1 MSAFLNLIAL
11 ISLITSIVF
20 FVKGFKNKPKFK
32 KAALSFCATWALW
45 FVSAMIDPEP
55 TKVNGKQEAKQEEA
69 KKQQQ
74 EIEEKKKQEEAKKQ
88 QEVEEKKKQEE
99 AKKQQEVEEKK
110 KQEEAKK
117 QQEVEE
123 KKKQEEVKK
132 QQEVEEKKKQE
143 EAKKQQEVEEKEK
156 ETKKQQEAEQAKE
169 SGLNE
174 VQAQEKAEQLKLAQG
189 QGARN
194 KDVKLSQLG
203 VQTIK
208 DGIQYTTPVQD
219 IHIEAKDSLTRI
231 VAIMP
236 VETTKE
242 QEKEVGNSLAR
253 QVASFG
259 TMGLYVDL
267 HSPSKDYL
275 GEYWENFSGD
285 IGIFDSNEKQLARG
299 YIDKLN
305 PTKIK
310 W

>member
-32 KAALSFCATWALW
+32 KATLFFCATWALW

-55 TKVNGKQEAKQEEA
+55 TKVNGKQENKQEEA
-69 KKQQQ
+69 
-74 EIEEKKKQEEAKKQ
+74 
-88 QEVEEKKKQEE
+88 
-99 AKKQQEVEEKK
+99 
-110 KQEEAKK
+110 
-117 QQEVEE
+117 
-123 KKKQEEVKK
+123 
-132 QQEVEEKKKQE
+132 EEKKKQE

-156 ETKKQQEAEQAKE
+156 EEETKKQQEAEQAKD

-189 QGARN
+189 EGARN

-208 DGIQYTTPVQD
+208 NGIQYTTPVQD

-236 VETTKE
+236 AGTTKE
-242 QEKEVGNSLAR
+242 QAKEVGDSLAR